1 MDRTDETVIIAP
13 DASLGG
19 GGGKLAGK
27 ALLCVVAGPY
37 KQAGFITLPMASA
50 CLQMEGNDH

>member
-13 DASLGG
+13 EASLGG
-19 GGGKLAGK
+19 WKLAGK